1 MFDFCGV
8 RARLRRIRRSC
19 HSSDISRRDAIGLCA
34 PSEGCMNAHYTAN
47 TAKALSLIIPPSIL
61 VRADEVS
68 IEVESEANELS
79 ERRSIGPLQS
89 T

>member
-1 MFDFCGV
+1 
-8 RARLRRIRRSC
+8 
-19 HSSDISRRDAIGLCA
+19 
-34 PSEGCMNAHYTAN
+34 MNAHYTAN
-47 TAKALSLIIPPSIL
+47 PAKAISLIIPPSIL